1 MRLVHLLFNYPLLL
15 LIIIMDS
22 ALTKGDKSVSKQ
34 WDLKPQREVTYPL
47 SPSVDRGYCNSPGLV
62 PRILWR

>member
-22 ALTKGDKSVSKQ
+22 VLTTGDRPVSRQ
-34 WDLKPQREVTYPL
+34 WDFKNHRAAHRWGER
-47 SPSVDRGYCNSPGLV
+47 VDTETP
-62 PRILWR
+62 